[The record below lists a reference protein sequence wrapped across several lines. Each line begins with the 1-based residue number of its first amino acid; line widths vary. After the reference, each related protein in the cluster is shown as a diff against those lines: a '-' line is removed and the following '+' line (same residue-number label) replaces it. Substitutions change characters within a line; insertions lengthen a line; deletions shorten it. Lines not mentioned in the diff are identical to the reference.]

1 MIGRSRLRSIENA
14 EAKELICTV
23 HGHQISWNAGGGG
36 GYRAERNEG
45 EEKNG
50 KIVIA

>member
-23 HGHQISWNAGGGG
+23 HGHQIRWNAGGRGG
-36 GYRAERNEG
+36 TGQRGMKGR
-45 EEKNG
+45 KKMG
-50 KIVIA
+50 KL